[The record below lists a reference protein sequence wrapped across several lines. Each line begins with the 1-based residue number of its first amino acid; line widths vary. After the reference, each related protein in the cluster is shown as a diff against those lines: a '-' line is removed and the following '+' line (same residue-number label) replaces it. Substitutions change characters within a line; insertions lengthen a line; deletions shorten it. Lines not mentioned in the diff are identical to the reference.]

1 MWDKKLFSLN
11 FSLPFWNADNII
23 GEIIFFKSDLW
34 RNKLLPEC
42 SLSQILQMRA
52 GFPPLPVGQGGA
64 HKDPAH
70 ELHGAEDVGQ
80 AEEDVVDLLVQA
92 ELAQLSQDVVKGD
105 LLHPGG
111 VGLIISR
118 TLRQQSIRGSAG

>member
-1 MWDKKLFSLN
+1 MH
-11 FSLPFWNADNII
+11 
-23 GEIIFFKSDLW
+23 
-34 RNKLLPEC
+34 
-42 SLSQILQMRA
+42 A
-52 GFPPLPVGQGGA
+52 GFARIPVGQGGA

-92 ELAQLSQDVVKGD
+92 ELAQLGQDVVEGD
-105 LLHPGG
+105 LPRPGV
-111 VGLIISR
+111 VGLLIR